1 MRHALVAP
9 EAHEPVAQ
17 GRHVHVHLAALR
29 AGACVQPQRA
39 AVADLP
45 AEVGIVDDGEVPAAA
60 PSLALAAAAA
70 AAATAAAGRRRR
82 RRLPPGRRRRRRRCC
97 RRASRRAV
105 ARCGEVSRT
114 LVRARV
120 KGEGEARCGCGSG

>member
-9 EAHEPVAQ
+9 EAHEPVAH

-29 AGACVQPQRA
+29 AGVCVQPQRA

-45 AEVGIVDDGEVPAAA
+45 AEVGIVDDGEVAAAA

-70 AAATAAAGRRRR
+70 AAAAAATAGGPEETSVPVACSLAQASPAPGASSGSGVEDMPPSHPGAAPQ
-82 RRLPPGRRRRRRRCC
+82 LPPRCPGWS
-97 RRASRRAV
+97 A
-105 ARCGEVSRT
+105 
-114 LVRARV
+114 
-120 KGEGEARCGCGSG
+120 